1 MTFAEFVGSG
11 STGVVGVLNVFVVP
25 MLLSLSFLAFIW
37 GVVSYFFIH
46 GSEDKSREEGRQ
58 FMLWGIFGLVSI
70 LALWS
75 FVRIVLSTLGITPGA

>member
-1 MTFAEFVGSG
+1 
-11 STGVVGVLNVFVVP
+11 

>member
-11 STGVVGVLNVFVVP
+11 STGVVGILNVFVVP
-25 MLLSLSFLAFIW
+25 MLLTLSFLAFIW
-37 GVVSYFFIH
+37 GAVNYFFIH

-58 FMLWGIFGLVSI
+58 FMLWGLLGLVSI

-75 FVRIVLSTLGITPGA
+75 FVRIVLSTLGISPGA